1 MEMDLMQ
8 KAGLTPMQVFA
19 SATKDAAECLKLKE
33 VGTLESG
40 KWADFLVFSTNPL
53 ENIQNTKSLQS
64 VYIAGNPVPG
74 KDGMPATD

>member
-1 MEMDLMQ
+1 
-8 KAGLTPMQVFA
+8 MQVFA
-19 SATKDAAECLKLKE
+19 SATGDAAECLKLKE

-40 KWADFLVFSTNPL
+40 KWADFLVFSANPL